1 MGGFSLWVTWNPQN
15 TNHILMG
22 GDHPLN
28 RRWVLIFSVL
38 IILMGLNSPLYSVI
52 GILTL
57 LFGVF
62 LYFTDSWVLYSVIF
76 SVWVFGGIFAWL
88 YSISGIWSTI
98 FGVVIVLVGSG
109 NLYYLAKQRKTKIKG
124 HT

>member
-1 MGGFSLWVTWNPQN
+1 MGDVES
-15 TNHILMG
+15 IKYKSYIDG

-38 IILMGLNSPLYSVI
+38 IILMGLNTPLYSVI

-57 LFGVF
+57 IFGMF
-62 LYFTDSWVLYSVIF
+62 LYFTDSWVLYSAIF

-88 YSISGIWSTI
+88 YSISGIWSNITGI
-98 FGVVIVLVGSG
+98 IIVFVGSG